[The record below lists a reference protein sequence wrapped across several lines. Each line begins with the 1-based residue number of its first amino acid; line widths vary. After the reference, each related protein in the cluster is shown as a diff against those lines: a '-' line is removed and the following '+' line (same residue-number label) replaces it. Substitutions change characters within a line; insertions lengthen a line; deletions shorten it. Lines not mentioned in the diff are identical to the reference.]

1 MPVKNFSILCLAE
14 LIKWSSPW
22 YIGSVVFRIFR
33 WMLLYLVFI
42 LMATSFVLDPG
53 SERSATYTESFPWKL
68 WTFLKKDPV
77 PQKISSFLSRVPS
90 PQRALSFFENNLA
103 FLEFSGFLSP
113 EEFDQHFPI
122 PEELTHHV
130 ELWENIFARYSTR
143 QVVIH
148 DSWHFQVVY
157 EVVDLDK
164 DNKVNIPAI
173 VKKYT
178 RILRSL
184 ARKEEKKHMGALT
197 SEEKRVYKMFAHIS
211 EKNKFSNAA
220 RTIRAS
226 SGRREQFIEA
236 FQRSG
241 LYQQKFVQIFY
252 EHGLP
257 LELSRLPFV
266 ESYFSDS
273 AYSQAGAAGIW
284 QFIPLT
290 ARLYGLQMNRAVDER
305 YDPFKSAESAAKFLK
320 ENYTTFQSWPL
331 AITAYNH
338 GPTGMLKAVKQVG
351 TSDLGRIVRTY
362 QDPNFGFCSQNYY
375 AQFLAVTH
383 IMQNPEKYLE
393 ALEQFAPIQY
403 DEVRTKRK
411 LFINDI
417 ATMLSVPED
426 QLVVL
431 NRDLKQEVVQ
441 SKTPIPK
448 DFVLKLPAGKK
459 AVFLSKLQE
468 HAFVD
473 LPNTGKQQNFS
484 VISNQ

>member
-1 MPVKNFSILCLAE
+1 ME
-14 LIKWSSPW
+14 SSPW
-22 YIGSVVFRIFR
+22 KFLS
-33 WMLLYLVFI
+33 
-42 LMATSFVLDPG
+42 
-53 SERSATYTESFPWKL
+53 
-68 WTFLKKDPV
+68 FLKKDPV
-77 PQKISSFLSRVPS
+77 PQKISSFLSRIPS
-90 PQRALSFFENNLA
+90 PQRALSFFENNPA
-103 FLEFSGFLSP
+103 FLMFSGFLSP
-113 EEFDQHFPI
+113 EEFDQHFPT

-148 DSWHFQVVY
+148 DSWYFQVVY

-173 VKKYT
+173 IKKYT

-211 EKNKFSNAA
+211 EKNKFCKAAA

-226 SGRREQFIEA
+226 SGRRERFIEA
-236 FQRSG
+236 IQRSG

-257 LELSRLPFV
+257 LELSRLPVV
-266 ESYFSDS
+266 ESYFNYN

-290 ARLYGLQMNRAVDER
+290 ARLYGLRMNRAVDER

-351 TSDLGRIVRTY
+351 TSDLGKIVRTY
-362 QDPNFGFCSQNYY
+362 RGPNFGFCSQNYY
-375 AQFLAVTH
+375 AQFLAVAH
-383 IMQNPEKYLE
+383 IMQNPEKYFGD
-393 ALEQFAPIQY
+393 LEQSAPIQY

-426 QLVVL
+426 QLVIL
-431 NRDLKQEVVQ
+431 NRDLKQEAIQ

-468 HAFVD
+468 QAFVD
-473 LPNTGKQQNFS
+473 LQNTRKKQNL
-484 VISNQ
+484 